1 MEISVPCCRC
11 QAGGAMHLKSWVG
24 SRPSC
29 LPSVFNGHRCPAT
42 TTDSY
47 GSKIQRI
54 SANIVEYRRP
64 ILENRQIRRGKPESA
79 GGFFSPPRRRRFF
92 LNTAAAAACLPVRSR
107 RIRTRLAFPL
117 PEFVHERS
125 GGAQPQPRRSC
136 HKLCHAPRL
145 PFNSRARIRHSS
157 RDRRGYCWYLLPLLL
172 PSAAV
177 VDEESKYTTH
187 SHGTCTCIVSSAGR
201 TSYYTAT
208 LLIHY
213 WLLLR

>member
-1 MEISVPCCRC
+1 MDT
-11 QAGGAMHLKSWVG
+11 GARRLLLTHMVQ
-24 SRPSC
+24 R
-29 LPSVFNGHRCPAT
+29 FNGFRRILLNI
-42 TTDSY
+42 
-47 GSKIQRI
+47 GGRFWKIDK
-54 SANIVEYRRP
+54 SGE
-64 ILENRQIRRGKPESA
+64 ENRNRR
-79 GGFFSPPRRRRFF
+79 GFFSPPRRRRFF

-213 WLLLR
+213 WLLLLLRLV